1 MEIRE
6 IIETSVKEPIIEV
19 KFRLATDSD
28 EVMRT
33 VEFQLDEIEDY
44 GYNILNEDFDLFDI
58 DDWDEEDGEFEYSD
72 DEIDELNV
80 DEEELISF
88 MNEYFLI
95 NDHVPPAELF

>member
-6 IIETSVKEPIIEV
+6 INETSVKEPIIEV

-44 GYNILNEDFDLFDI
+44 GYNILTEDFDLFDI
-58 DDWDEEDGEFEYSD
+58 DDWDEEDDGFEYSD

>member
-1 MEIRE
+1 MEVRE
-6 IIETSVKEPIIEV
+6 IIETTIKEPIIEV

-33 VEFQLDEIEDY
+33 VEFQLDEIEEY
-44 GYNILNEDFDLFDI
+44 GYNVLTEDFDLFDI
-58 DDWDEEDGEFEYSD
+58 DDDWEDEDFDYMEDE
-72 DEIDELNV
+72 DELNV
-80 DEEELISF
+80 DDDEEELISF

>member
-28 EVMRT
+28 EVMRP

-44 GYNILNEDFDLFDI
+44 GYNILTEDFDLFDI
-58 DDWDEEDGEFEYSD
+58 DDWDEEDDEFEYSD

>member
-1 MEIRE
+1 MEVRE
-6 IIETSVKEPIIEV
+6 IIETTIKEPIIEV

-33 VEFQLDEIEDY
+33 VEFQLDEIEEY
-44 GYNILNEDFDLFDI
+44 GYNVLTEDFDLFDI
-58 DDWDEEDGEFEYSD
+58 DDDWEDEDFDYMEDEN
-72 DEIDELNV
+72 ELNV
-80 DEEELISF
+80 DEDELISF

>member
-44 GYNILNEDFDLFDI
+44 GYNILTEDFDLFDI
-58 DDWDEEDGEFEYSD
+58 DDWDEEDDEFEYSD
-72 DEIDELNV
+72 DEID
-80 DEEELISF
+80 
-88 MNEYFLI
+88 
-95 NDHVPPAELF
+95 

>member
-6 IIETSVKEPIIEV
+6 IIETTVKQPIIEV
-19 KFRLATDSD
+19 KFRLNTDSD

-33 VEFQLDEIEDY
+33 VEFQITEIEEY
-44 GYNILNEDFDLFDI
+44 GYTILTEDFDLFDI
-58 DDWDEEDGEFEYSD
+58 DEWDDDEDYEYSD
-72 DEIDELNV
+72 DEFDDLNV

>member
-44 GYNILNEDFDLFDI
+44 GYNILTEDFDLFDI
-58 DDWDEEDGEFEYSD
+58 DDWDDEEDEFKYSD

>member
-33 VEFQLDEIEDY
+33 LEFQLDEIEDY
-44 GYNILNEDFDLFDI
+44 GYNILTEDFDLFDI
-58 DDWDEEDGEFEYSD
+58 DDWDEEDDEFEYSD

>member
-44 GYNILNEDFDLFDI
+44 GYNILTEDFDLFDI
-58 DDWDEEDGEFEYSD
+58 DDWDDEDEFEYSD

>member
-1 MEIRE
+1 MEVRE
-6 IIETSVKEPIIEV
+6 IIETTIKEPIIEV

-33 VEFQLDEIEDY
+33 VEFQLGEIEEY
-44 GYNILNEDFDLFDI
+44 GYNVLTEDFDLFDI
-58 DDWDEEDGEFEYSD
+58 DDDWEDENFDYID
-72 DEIDELNV
+72 DEDELNV